1 MQIGLFSNG
10 QRSNPI
16 AKDTYD
22 EDLREVILADEL
34 GIQEAWI
41 SEHGTLLGW
50 QAPDQMPCADLFIC
64 KAAALTKQ
72 IRMGPGI
79 RPLPF
84 FHPLQV
90 ATDCAVADHL
100 TGGRY
105 MAGFG
110 LGIGDGNGQRG
121 PLPGDRRVMM
131 REAIDLILKAWTAP
145 EPFDWDGEIWQG
157 KDWLIIPKPYTKPHM
172 DVGMAC
178 SRSEGTLQLA
188 AEKGFYPLM
197 SWTPTQDQLAN
208 MVDMYLSTES
218 TAVQQPSRDRIR
230 ISRFVYVAESLEQAK
245 KDLAAYEVGMP
256 VAQGRLDMYLP
267 EGGSRDDLTMEYL
280 IDEGL
285 FFVGD
290 PDSVYDQIKALYDK
304 VGGFGVFL
312 QTCGKDWGSWDQ
324 RERSMHLF
332 MDEVAP
338 RLAQL
343 PAEAKAPAPV
353 G

>member
-10 QRSNPI
+10 QRTNEV
-16 AKDTYD
+16 AKTTYD
-22 EDLREVILADEL
+22 EDLFEVVLADEL

-41 SEHGTLLGW
+41 SEHGTLLGSW
-50 QAPDQMPCADLFIC
+50 APDQLPCADLFIC

-90 ATDCAVADHL
+90 ATDCAVCDHL

-110 LGIGDGNGQRG
+110 LGIGTGNGQRG
-121 PLPGDRRVMM
+121 ELPGDRRVMM
-131 REAIDLILKAWTAP
+131 REAIDLILTAWTAP

-157 KDWLIIPKPYTKPHM
+157 KGWYLIPKPYTKPYM
-172 DVGMAC
+172 EVGMAC
-178 SRSEGTLQLA
+178 SRSEGTLQMA

-197 SWTPTQDQLAN
+197 SWTPKIDQLAN
-208 MVDMYLSTES
+208 MVDIYLDTEGPADRPP
-218 TAVQQPSRDRIR
+218 TRDEIR
-230 ISRFVYVAESLEQAK
+230 ISRFVYIADSVDAAK
-245 KDLAAYEVGMP
+245 KELSAFEVGMP
-256 VAQGRLDMYLP
+256 VHQGRLDAYIP

-280 IDEGL
+280 IDQGM
-285 FFVGD
+285 FFCGD
-290 PDSVYDQIKALYDK
+290 PDTVYGQIRDLYDQ

-312 QTCGKDWGSWDQ
+312 MTCGKDWGSHEQ
-324 RERSMHLF
+324 RARSMRAF
-332 MDEVAP
+332 MEEVAP
-338 RLAQL
+338 RLSVL
-343 PAEAKAPAPV
+343 PADGALAA
-353 G
+353 